1 MLKIGVVRW
10 RGKCARHPMF
20 DPFADGLGAIKG
32 NCERCTALL
41 EIHNHHQHMLKLMRS
56 FAPPLKK
63 KSAAQQAF
71 DDAQASLF

>member
-1 MLKIGVVRW
+1 MLKIGVIRW
-10 RGKCARHPMF
+10 RGKCSRHPVF
-20 DPFADGLGAIKG
+20 DPFVDGLGAIKG

-56 FAPPLKK
+56 FAPQSQK
-63 KSAAQQAF
+63 KSATQQAF